1 MRIALVTIHRTA
13 NYGAVLQAYATQ
25 KILAKYGEVKIVN
38 YKNSYLDH
46 HLNLIRFDISLHGI
60 LKFSHDLLRLP
71 YRSIAVWKFRR
82 FFSEFLN
89 LTQAY
94 SARDLFQGKAGQF
107 DIYIC
112 GSDQIWNPDIV
123 SENREI
129 DPIFF
134 LGFAPKNAKKISY
147 ASSIGHHHFSCEEK
161 KVVKE
166 LLSGFSMVSTREVDG
181 IEKLHGLVG
190 SNRVNHVVD
199 PTLLLTK
206 DDWKQSLNL
215 SEDEVEDR
223 YILVYS
229 VPRTELLKQAIDY
242 VAQKTGWQV
251 ICVDQMLFP
260 AGKVD
265 KHVRT
270 ADPREFVK
278 LFLDASFVIT
288 DSFHGTCFAVNFS
301 KPFVSV
307 SAGKRSN
314 RMQSLLAQVGLSER
328 LISSYDEL
336 ASVSVEMDWE
346 EASKNLAESR
356 SESLEFIEFSVLSDS
371 PVRPNYGS
379 GETFA

>member
-60 LKFSHDLLRLP
+60 LKFAHDLLRLP

-94 SARDLFQGKAGQF
+94 SARELFQGKAGQF

-181 IEKLHGLVG
+181 IEKLDGLVG

-215 SEDEVEDR
+215 GEDEVEDK

-229 VPRTELLKQAIDY
+229 VPRTELLKQAVDY
-242 VAQKTGWQV
+242 IAQKTGWQV
-251 ICVDQMLFP
+251 ICVDQMLVP

-314 RMQSLLAQVGLSER
+314 RMQSLLAQVGLNER

-356 SESLEFIEFSVLSDS
+356 SESLEFIEFSILSD
-371 PVRPNYGS
+371 PLVRPKDGS